1 MKRYNIICLFAFCF
15 CGCTQTMENKQSD
28 GNAMSIL
35 MDNIFAKEEIS
46 LSAYYP
52 LKDSDGKVWRA
63 DSVFGMDRMV
73 FRFTQQDC
81 EECVR
86 SEINLIKKHKLSEY
100 TVGIASYDNLRVL
113 QMAIKKYGIDFP
125 VFFLPFEQEKD
136 VFPSESTIRRPF
148 IFLMQKS
155 LRPIYF
161 FYPQMDYPEISTC
174 YYEELTN
181 RLNNRPM
188 TGEDIFM
195 DKIID
200 LGTVQIGNSYE
211 AKFRY
216 TNVTQDLLIINNV
229 RTSCECTVP
238 SWNKEPLR
246 KGQTSELCILFRP
259 ESYGYNKKNIM
270 VSTNKTKY
278 PVLLTIKANVE

>member
-1 MKRYNIICLFAFCF
+1 MKRYSIICLFAFCF

-28 GNAMSIL
+28 GDAMSIL

-63 DSVFGMDRMV
+63 DSVFSMDRMV

-100 TVGIASYDNLRVL
+100 TVEIASYDNLRVL

-136 VFPSESTIRRPF
+136 VF
-148 IFLMQKS
+148 L
-155 LRPIYF
+155 
-161 FYPQMDYPEISTC
+161 
-174 YYEELTN
+174 
-181 RLNNRPM
+181 
-188 TGEDIFM
+188 DI
-195 DKIID
+195 
-200 LGTVQIGNSYE
+200 
-211 AKFRY
+211 
-216 TNVTQDLLIINNV
+216 
-229 RTSCECTVP
+229 
-238 SWNKEPLR
+238 
-246 KGQTSELCILFRP
+246 
-259 ESYGYNKKNIM
+259 
-270 VSTNKTKY
+270 
-278 PVLLTIKANVE
+278 